1 MSAVPIDCDND
12 NSKEDSALSEIISSE
27 ILTLPDSSEIS
38 FEGDAIDPDDVI
50 VKTIYYDS
58 DISESVEKKRVK
70 RDTSEQRGKR
80 ALVFR

>member
-12 NSKEDSALSEIISSE
+12 NSKEDSVSSE

-58 DISESVEKKRVK
+58 NSSESVEKKRVK